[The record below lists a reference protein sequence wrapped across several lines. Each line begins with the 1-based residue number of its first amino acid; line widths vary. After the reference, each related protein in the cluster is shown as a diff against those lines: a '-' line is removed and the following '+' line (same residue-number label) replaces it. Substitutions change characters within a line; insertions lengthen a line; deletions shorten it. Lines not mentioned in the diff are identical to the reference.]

1 MMHLIWLLVFIY
13 QVMQITA
20 LGDSQDESQ
29 PMVTLKNGTI
39 LGSDNG
45 REGIQRFLGI
55 PYAQPPIGPLRL
67 HQAVPL
73 NVSFG
78 TLNATTMSP
87 ACYGKSN
94 SKYQQSED
102 CLTLNVWRP
111 KEVGKTASSPLVPVL
126 VWLYGGGLSGGYVGD
141 PRFDGTN
148 IVSLSAQIKKPV
160 IFVSINYRVASL
172 GFLNGRQMAELG
184 LLNIGMLDQRR
195 ALHWLQENIASFGG
209 DPEKGSIPLT
219 LFGES
224 AGAVSIY
231 SHMMAYG
238 GRDDSLFR
246 GAILE
251 SGGAFPLTLPNT
263 TSFQQTFDSLITNT
277 SCSTRAGSPAAEQLD
292 CIRALPIDTFLSS
305 VGDATG
311 QSIDG
316 SFTTT
321 SVQFAFPAGKY
332 VKVATIVGTNTDEG
346 TTSAPTGINT
356 VDELKDPL
364 ADGYFRPESLPDSMV
379 QDLLNL
385 YTNNPREGCPYNT
398 GDVMLSP
405 GILDKKACSIFGDI
419 VQVGPARMIAEAL
432 AEHNGDNPV
441 YRYRFNQL
449 SANSSEPSVGITTG
463 TEIPYVFSNLIPDV
477 AWERALASEMTKAW
491 VSFAYDLNP
500 NTNGGKLVIALAFN
514 ISLPPTLLWLRRG
527 SDTALPLWPTY
538 SENKSSMVFNAYG
551 CTIEPDTYRSD
562 QISYIINHVLRYGA
576 R

>member
-1 MMHLIWLLVFIY
+1 MRLVLLHFLIYYIV
-13 QVMQITA
+13 QIIA
-20 LGDSQDESQ
+20 LGDSQYESQ
-29 PMVTLKNGTI
+29 PMVTVKNGTI
-39 LGSDNG
+39 LGSKNNP
-45 REGIQRFLGI
+45 EGIQRFLGI

-67 HQAVPL
+67 RQAVPL
-73 NVSFG
+73 NASFG

-102 CLTLNVWRP
+102 CLTLNVWQP
-111 KEVGKTASSPLVPVL
+111 DEVGKNASSPLVPVL
-126 VWLYGGGLSGGYVGD
+126 VWLYGGGLTGGYIGD
-141 PRFDGTN
+141 PRFDGAN
-148 IVSLSAQIKKPV
+148 IVALSAQIKKPV
-160 IFVSINYRVASL
+160 IFVSINYRLASL

-195 ALHWLQENIASFGG
+195 ALHWLQENIAFFGG
-209 DPEKGSIPLT
+209 DPKKVT

-238 GRDDSLFR
+238 GRDDGLFR

-277 SCSTRAGSPAAEQLD
+277 SCSTLTGSTAAEQLD

-321 SVQFAFPAGKY
+321 SVQFAFPAGEY

-346 TTSAPTGINT
+346 TTSAPTGIDSM
-356 VDELKDPL
+356 DELMDPL
-364 ADGYFRPESLPDSMV
+364 ADGYFRPERLPDSMV
-379 QDLLNL
+379 KDLLSL
-385 YTNNPREGCPYNT
+385 YTNDPREGCPYNT
-398 GDVMLSP
+398 GDVMLSS
-405 GILDKKACSIFGDI
+405 GILDKKACSIFGDM
-419 VQVGPARMIAEAL
+419 VQIGPARMIAEEL
-432 AEHNGDNPV
+432 TKHNGDKPV

-449 SANSSEPSVGITTG
+449 PANSSEPSAGVTTG
-463 TEIPYVFSNLIPDV
+463 TEIPYIFSNLIPDV

-500 NTNGGKLVIALAFN
+500 NANE
-514 ISLPPTLLWLRRG
+514 
-527 SDTALPLWPTY
+527 DTALPFWPVY
-538 SENKSSMVFNAYG
+538 GENKSSMVFNAYG
-551 CTIEPDTYRSD
+551 CTIEHDTYRPG
-562 QISYIINHVLRYGA
+562 QISYIIGHVLRYGA